1 MFKNQK
7 IEHLCKLTK
16 CANLR
21 GMKGGR
27 TVPTSTTDEKIEKL
41 AVTIQKYLLGNPAIL
56 IGSGCSVP
64 YGLPSMN
71 NLSVEIVKQLEGV
84 FSAEDSWKE
93 FVAELRAT
101 NNLETALESVSMK
114 EDIHDAIIRVVWDC
128 INKNDNDAFLNFV
141 NSGSYP
147 DLTKIINKCV
157 QSAASTNI
165 ITTNYDRLIEYSI
178 DAAEGKCVSGFVGNY
193 IKKFLD
199 FDTDTTKRVINLF
212 KVHGSVDWFKHKTN
226 GTTIATSFHNA
237 SDYSD
242 YYKPMIVTPGNMKY
256 RETHNDPFRTVISE
270 ADKAIRASGSY
281 LCVGYGFNDEHIQ
294 PIILD
299 ENRNKKKPIVIVTKG
314 ITPKMIELFHNGN
327 ESPCLI
333 ISEKASGSGAC
344 VYYDRNT
351 FEEFDEPFWQL
362 HKFSQLWLG

>member
-1 MFKNQK
+1 MDERGG
-7 IEHLCKLTK
+7 IVTK
-16 CANLR
+16 SA
-21 GMKGGR
+21 M
-27 TVPTSTTDEKIEKL
+27 DEKIEKL
-41 AVTIQKYLLGNPAIL
+41 AVTIQRYLSGNPAIL
-56 IGSGCSVP
+56 VGSGCSVP
-64 YGLPSMN
+64 YGLPSMSD
-71 NLSVEIVKQLEGV
+71 LSVEIVKQLEGV
-84 FSAEDSWKE
+84 YSSEASWKE
-93 FVAELRAT
+93 FVAQLGAT

-114 EDIHDAIIRVVWDC
+114 EDIHDAIIRVVWAC
-128 INKNDNDAFLNFV
+128 INKKDNDALLDSV
-141 NSGSYP
+141 KSGRYP
-147 DLTKIINKCV
+147 DLTKIISKCV

-193 IKKFLD
+193 IKKFLN
-199 FDTDTTKRVINLF
+199 FDSSTTKRVINLF

-226 GTTIATSFHNA
+226 GTTIATSFYNA

-270 ADKAIRASGSY
+270 ADKAIRTSGSF

-314 ITPKMIELFHNGN
+314 ITPKMVELFHNGN

-333 ISEKASGSGAC
+333 ISERTSGSGTC
-344 VYYDRNT
+344 VYYDRDNS
-351 FEEFDEPFWQL
+351 EVFDEPFWQL
-362 HKFSQLWLG
+362 NEFSQLWLG